1 MAQKNKLRQ
10 GQGTQNVSQTD
21 KEYYNDLYQ
30 DLPQEVQDILMQTHP
45 LMGKK
50 ETDAQEAKGQEEKSQ
65 EAKPQEAKSQNTRSQ
80 NTRSQNTRS
89 QNQRNQK
96 SQNQKT
102 QNQGHRTRRPQRE
115 DVEEVREARMQQ
127 VSSEINEIKNAPPQE
142 GAPTRYVSRRERSL
156 EHTHQPEAPAH
167 KMEEDIDEIQYV
179 SVLPARKKSK
189 ITEEVT
195 IQTAAPSRAKPQK
208 SKKSKAK
215 LRKEPEEMPFTDLER
230 AGGRPRYEEWDFDE
244 RNKQEQLDR
253 LYAEDGYDD
262 EEEFRLD
269 KGKFPIIVGIVG
281 LVLIIFLIFHSV
293 SLRSQ
298 LQDAQNQLSTVEDLQ
313 QRYEQVQL
321 EKMELQEQLDAIQNP
336 DGAAKSDDTKDD
348 TTNKETTDSA
358 TQSNAAEGGEEYTV
372 QENETP
378 WSIAQ
383 KFYGNGAEYKKI
395 LDANGLA
402 ENSNIRPGDKLII
415 PAA

>member
-1 MAQKNKLRQ
+1 MDQKDKLKQ
-10 GQGTQNVSQTD
+10 GQDAKGISQTD
-21 KEYYNDLYQ
+21 KGYYNDLYQ

-45 LMGKK
+45 LMGKNENSDKK
-50 ETDAQEAKGQEEKSQ
+50 EKTDENAANAKNTQNIKNGQNGKN
-65 EAKPQEAKSQNTRSQ
+65 AKNT
-80 NTRSQNTRS
+80 
-89 QNQRNQK
+89 QNQRNA
-96 SQNQKT
+96 QNQKNT
-102 QNQGHRTRRPQRE
+102 RGQRTRRPQRE

-127 VSSEINEIKNAPPQE
+127 VGSEINEIKNAPQQE

-156 EHTHQPEAPAH
+156 EHTHHPEAPAH
-167 KMEEDIDEIQYV
+167 KMEEEDDDIQYV

-195 IQTAAPSRAKPQK
+195 VQTTMPNRTKQQKQKKP
-208 SKKSKAK
+208 KAK
-215 LRKEPEEMPFTDLER
+215 VRKEPEEMPFTDLER
-230 AGGRPRYEEWDFDE
+230 MGGRPRYEEWDFDE
-244 RNKQEQLDR
+244 RVKQEQLDR
-253 LYAEDGYDD
+253 LYAEDDYDD
-262 EEEFRLD
+262 EEFRIG

-293 SLRSQ
+293 SLRSK
-298 LQDAQNQLSTVEDLQ
+298 LQDAENQLSTVQDLQ

-336 DGAAKSDDTKDD
+336 DGAAKNEDTTEGD
-348 TTNKETTDSA
+348 TTNETTENKD
-358 TQSNAAEGGEEYTV
+358 TQSNTTATEGGEEYIV

-395 LDANGLA
+395 LDANGLT
-402 ENSNIRPGDKLII
+402 ETSNIRPGDKLII

>member
-1 MAQKNKLRQ
+1 MDQKDKLKQ
-10 GQGTQNVSQTD
+10 GQNAQSSSQTD
-21 KEYYNDLYQ
+21 KEYYSDLYQ

-45 LMGKK
+45 LMGKNEK
-50 ETDAQEAKGQEEKSQ
+50 TEKNDKTEKNEKNEKTAK
-65 EAKPQEAKSQNTRSQ
+65 
-80 NTRSQNTRS
+80 
-89 QNQRNQK
+89 
-96 SQNQKT
+96 
-102 QNQGHRTRRPQRE
+102 GHRTRRPQRE

-156 EHTHQPEAPAH
+156 EHTHHPEAPAH
-167 KMEEDIDEIQYV
+167 KMEEDDDEIQYV

-208 SKKSKAK
+208 SKKAKAK
-215 LRKEPEEMPFTDLER
+215 PRKEPEEMPFTDLER

-244 RNKQEQLDR
+244 RVKQEHLDR
-253 LYAEDGYDD
+253 LYEEDDYDED
-262 EEEFRLD
+262 EFRIG

-281 LVLIIFLIFHSV
+281 LVLILFLIFHSV

-321 EKMELQEQLDAIQNP
+321 EKMQLQEQLDAIQNP
-336 DGAAKSDDTKDD
+336 DGATQSSGGTNEGN
-348 TTNKETTDSA
+348 TTSQETTTDKT
-358 TQSNAAEGGEEYTV
+358 TQSNATTEGGEEYTV

-395 LDANGLA
+395 LDANGLT
-402 ENSNIRPGDKLII
+402 ETSNIRPGDKLII